1 MKASI
6 LSVTPSDPRKP
17 DGARVVA
24 VAPGC
29 GVRSFAFD
37 EVLPQT
43 QTQKAVYEAL
53 PRRLVMEVLNG
64 KNASLLAYG
73 QTGSG
78 KTYSMFGPTPP
89 VVAAPAPSPGAGV
102 EQQIL

>member
-37 EVLPQT
+37 EVLPET
-43 QTQKAVYEAL
+43 QTQQGVYEAL
-53 PRRLVMEVLNG
+53 PRRLVMEALNG
-64 KNASLLAYG
+64 WNASLLAYG

-89 VVAAPAPSPGAGV
+89 AAGAASAAPVAEP
-102 EQQIL
+102 Q